1 MYIKFNFDQE
11 AFIAHMLSKC
21 VEKDGRR
28 IFQAL
33 QGMVVLNA
41 PAGTGKTTVVKHLA
55 EKVYNTIVLAP
66 THKAVRVLTEGGD
79 MRASTVHS
87 FLGAKDDYD
96 DDGNVHFKFRGPHK
110 STIGFLIIVDECSML
125 SEAMMKQ
132 FELLSKKNLI
142 LFVGDDLQL
151 PPVTDKG
158 EEGLSP
164 KSKSFDIEDN
174 WKLTENMRARDKRST
189 DMLQLA
195 RQACYNKRM
204 PIQMPK
210 QSIANVVQTFVDYQD
225 TDKTAIVLAYSNVKV
240 AEYNKKIRSKLF
252 LKDGEEEL
260 QKYYVG
266 EKLIYGS
273 GRRVVDKLTH
283 EGEESINGPENLVA
297 YYSSH
302 EVRVCEISRVT
313 KTMNYAEC
321 NCDRTMWNRSRCIKH
336 KFYKGTVDIE
346 FWCIIDQ
353 ERTRWYKP
361 VDPSKLAPLQVQYKA
376 LCMLQKSR
384 GAWREYYEWVN
395 EYNADLKYNY
405 AMTVHKSQGSEFH
418 TVFVHRYNIE
428 RCTSRDQTLKV
439 CGYYTAISRM
449 REEVYDIV
457 P

>member
-1 MYIKFNFDQE
+1 MSIKFNPDQE
-11 AFIAHMLSKC
+11 AFIAHILSIC
-21 VEKDGRR
+21 VEEDGRR
-28 IFQAL
+28 ISQAL

-41 PAGTGKTTVVKHLA
+41 PAGTGKTTVVKYLA
-55 EKVYNTIVLAP
+55 KKIHGTIVLAP
-66 THKAVRVLTEGGD
+66 THKAKQVLNESGSMG
-79 MRASTVHS
+79 AETVHK
-87 FLGAKDDYD
+87 FLKATDEYD
-96 DDGNVHFKFRGPHK
+96 DDGNVYFKFGGPPK

-125 SEAMMKQ
+125 TDDMMHL
-132 FELLSKKNLI
+132 FELLSKDNLI

-151 PPVTDKG
+151 PPVVEKVEG
-158 EEGLSP
+158 EPSP

-195 RQACYNKRM
+195 RQACHNKRM

-210 QSIANVVQTFVDYQD
+210 QSVANVVQTFVDYQD
-225 TDKTAIVLAYSNVKV
+225 TDKTVIVLAYSNVKV

-252 LKDGEEEL
+252 LKDEGEEL

-273 GRRVVDKLTH
+273 GRRVVNDFT
-283 EGEESINGPENLVA
+283 

-302 EVRVCEISRVT
+302 VVRVCEVARVT
-313 KTMNYAEC
+313 KTLNFEEC
-321 NCDRTMWNRSRCIKH
+321 CCDPSEWNRSRCIKH
-336 KFYKGTVDIE
+336 KFYKGAVDIE
-346 FWCIIDQ
+346 FYCIIDQ

-361 VDPSKLAPLQVQYKA
+361 VDPSKLAPLQSQYKA
-376 LCMLQKSR
+376 LCVLQKSR
-384 GAWREYYEWVN
+384 DAWREYYEWVN
-395 EYNADLKYNY
+395 TYNAGLKYNY

-418 TVFVHRYNIE
+418 TVFVHRNNIE
-428 RCTSRDQTLKV
+428 CCTSRDQTLKV

>member
-1 MYIKFNFDQE
+1 MSIKFNPDQE

-28 IFQAL
+28 TFQAL

-41 PAGTGKTTVVKHLA
+41 PAGTGKTTVVKYLA
-55 EKVYNTIVLAP
+55 KKIHDTIVLAP
-66 THKAVRVLTEGGD
+66 THKAARVLTEGGD

-96 DDGNVHFKFRGPHK
+96 DDGNVYFKFRGPPK

-125 SEAMMKQ
+125 SEAMMEQ
-132 FELLSKKNLI
+132 FELLSEDNLI

-151 PPVTDKG
+151 PPVVDK
-158 EEGLSP
+158 EGGKPSP

-210 QSIANVVQTFVDYQD
+210 QSVANVVQTFVDYQN
-225 TDKTAIVLAYSNVKV
+225 TDKAVIVLAYSNVKV

-273 GRRVVDKLTH
+273 GRRVVNDFT
-283 EGEESINGPENLVA
+283 

-302 EVRVCEISRVT
+302 EVRVCEVSRVT
-313 KTMNYAEC
+313 KTMNFEEC
-321 NCDRTMWNRSRCIKH
+321 NCDRTLWNRSRCIKH

-346 FWCIIDQ
+346 FYCIIDQ

-361 VDPSKLAPLQVQYKA
+361 VDSSKLAPLQAQYKA
-376 LCMLQKSR
+376 LCILQKSR
-384 GAWREYYEWVN
+384 DAWREYYEWVN
-395 EYNADLKYNY
+395 KYNAELKYNY

-418 TVFVHRYNIE
+418 TVFVHRNNIE
-428 RCTSRDQTLKV
+428 CCTSRDQTLKV

>member
-21 VEKDGRR
+21 VGKDGRR
-28 IFQAL
+28 NFQPL

-210 QSIANVVQTFVDYQD
+210 QSVANVVQTFADYQD
-225 TDKTAIVLAYSNVKV
+225 TNKTAIVLAYSNVKV

-252 LKDGEEEL
+252 LKDGEGEL

-273 GRRVVDKLTH
+273 GRRVVNDFT
-283 EGEESINGPENLVA
+283 

-302 EVRVCEISRVT
+302 EVRVCEISQVT
-313 KTMNYAEC
+313 KTMDFKEC
-321 NCDRTMWNRSRCIKH
+321 DCDPSEWNRSRCIEH
-336 KFYKGTVDIE
+336 KFYRGSVDIE
-346 FWCIIDQ
+346 FYRIIDQ
-353 ERTRWYKP
+353 QGTKWYKP
-361 VDPSKLAPLQVQYKA
+361 VDPSKLAPLQVQHKA
-376 LCMLQKSR
+376 LCILEKSKN
-384 GAWREYYEWVN
+384 AWREYYEWVN
-395 EYNADLKYNY
+395 KYNAELKYNY

-418 TVFVHRYNIE
+418 TVFVHRNNIE
-428 RCTSRDQTLKV
+428 CCTSRDQTLKV